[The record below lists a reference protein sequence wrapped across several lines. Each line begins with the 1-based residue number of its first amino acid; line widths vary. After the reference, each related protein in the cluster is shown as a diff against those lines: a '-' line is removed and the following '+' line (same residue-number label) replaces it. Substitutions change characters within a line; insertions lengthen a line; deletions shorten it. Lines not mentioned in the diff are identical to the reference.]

1 MEYPPQIQQQRP
13 ARQNAE
19 TQYNPQHRQQ
29 QRPRAHFNFLRGC
42 LDEHRAAHQ
51 PARHERNADCEVP
64 VAINLTAD
72 ADFVAADDG
81 QQRFVDI
88 LAVKRL
94 GEIGILLVGDG
105 HVVHHLPGAV
115 DNRDIRAVLVV
126 HLRRLP
132 AEVLERHGILRAAR
146 KQRRAERVGAA
157 AAGYAIS
164 RASARRFSCRIAV
177 WRLVSVYSPSPD
189 STLVSSTITATTT
202 AIIRPNMM
210 FPASYFITSNL
221 YPRPQMVWMRQPYF
235 SQPTSLSRRRLT
247 CTSTV
252 RLSTS
257 T

>member
-1 MEYPPQIQQQRP
+1 MEYPPQIQQHCP

-42 LDEHRAAHQ
+42 LDEHRATHQ
-51 PARHERNADCEVP
+51 PARHERNADGEVP

-88 LAVKRL
+88 LAVERL

-105 HVVHHLPGAV
+105 HVVHHLPRAV

-157 AAGYAIS
+157 AAGIQARQIRNLARLRPQVLLPNCRLAAGERIQSQPRQHACQQHNYRHNHRHNPTKHIS
-164 RASARRFSCRIAV
+164 NASYYLRYFQIEFAFMQRDFASAEATKGHENRRMSAV
-177 WRLVSVYSPSPD
+177 AL
-189 STLVSSTITATTT
+189 
-202 AIIRPNMM
+202 
-210 FPASYFITSNL
+210 
-221 YPRPQMVWMRQPYF
+221 
-235 SQPTSLSRRRLT
+235 
-247 CTSTV
+247 
-252 RLSTS
+252 
-257 T
+257 

>member
-1 MEYPPQIQQQRP
+1 MEYPSQIQQHRP

-19 TQYNPQHRQQ
+19 AQYNPQHRQQ
-29 QRPRAHFNFLRGC
+29 QRPRAHFNFLRGR

-51 PARHERNADCEVP
+51 PARHERNADGEVP

-88 LAVKRL
+88 LAVERL

-157 AAGYAIS
+157 AAGIQ
-164 RASARRFSCRIAV
+164 ARQIRNLA
-177 WRLVSVYSPSPD
+177 RL
-189 STLVSSTITATTT
+189 
-202 AIIRPNMM
+202 
-210 FPASYFITSNL
+210 
-221 YPRPQMVWMRQPYF
+221 RPQVLLPNCRLAAGERIQPQPRQHACQQHNYRHNHRHN
-235 SQPTSLSRRRLT
+235 PTKHDVSRLLLFTNENEPRCEANFFFWLT
-247 CTSTV
+247 RMKRSV
-252 RLSTS
+252 AALR
-257 T
+257 